1 MTMMQIKDILY
12 DKRKVDKLNSD
23 LENKITRES
32 KGLTDSD
39 SKEKQIDAEK
49 EQIKKLQNALAF
61 QRNQSQN
68 IMERLK
74 EEEQKGKLMLDLK
87 IKLA

>member
-12 DKRKVDKLNSD
+12 DKRKVDKINSD

>member
-1 MTMMQIKDILY
+1 MQIKDILY
-12 DKRKVDKLNSD
+12 DKRKVDKINSD